1 MQNSGI
7 LFRYTRNGRSNVPAQ
22 GFRNPNTSALE
33 QGIGFNFGG
42 QTLLDSPYDPN
53 RLAPKAHV
61 FGGLTPPCG
70 DTTFANHV
78 LSFAVF
84 LKPISLWQLFGIPSN
99 IMVNRDYDAE
109 NVLGRDVLELWS
121 RLAECATFRQRI
133 RAMEEYLLLF
143 AARARARTLIM
154 KAAQYMLRRKGA
166 VRIDVI
172 AFHAA
177 LSVRQFERRFAE
189 EAGRFWLQNSLP
201 KTARFQSAL
210 DAEAIVSEQFMA
222 LCVAH
227 ELGYFDQMHMIR
239 DFRDWVAVRRTEY
252 LRKAAISSRGRSRT
266 VPGTWKQSG
275 VEMRSKIDRD
285 PVSRYAKQAAR

>member
-1 MQNSGI
+1 VRTIQTARPRAE
-7 LFRYTRNGRSNVPAQ
+7 LRDFVQVYAQ
-22 GFRNPNTSALE
+22 REIECAGAGFSQPNTSALE

-42 QTLLDSPYDPN
+42 QTLVNSPYDPN
-53 RLAPKAHV
+53 RLLPKAHV

-189 EAGRFWLQNSLP
+189 EAGMAPKLFA
-201 KTARFQSAL
+201 KTARFQNAL
-210 DAEAIVSEQFMA
+210 DAKRLSPSSSW
-222 LCVAH
+222 LSVAH

-239 DFRDWVAVRRTEY
+239 DFQRLGGSAPNGVLEEGGDIQPWSLAPYQDLEAKWRR
-252 LRKAAISSRGRSRT
+252 S
-266 VPGTWKQSG
+266 
-275 VEMRSKIDRD
+275 
-285 PVSRYAKQAAR
+285 